1 MNDGLDDHPDLAD
14 LGWSKREERRALR
27 RVRPPRPRPGAAFL
41 RRHRVKV
48 ISVGGVL
55 ALLVAGVVLISGIDR
70 SATADKGIDLDQPFQ
85 DTPAAEWS
93 EGAAGIVAPDPVA
106 IGDYTA
112 EEVAAAYAAVRQL
125 LITARLDRT
134 VIVEHNVEP
143 YVRQLAPMAL
153 IPETG
158 LVTRIS
164 DDFRLLPVEPRVR
177 GRMAAELGQHGAL
190 VVRTDYVV
198 AYAFDAAEPDRLVG
212 PMDLVAVERVATDV
226 TVHDERWPVTER
238 GLWPIPVAGYA
249 YSAACTAYKKDGLL
263 APSYS
268 ERVVTDRAAGDGK
281 AILDPNQPMPTASN
295 CPD

>member
-14 LGWSKREERRALR
+14 LGWSKREERSALR
-27 RVRPPRPRPGAAFL
+27 RARPPRPRPGAAFL

-48 ISVGGVL
+48 ISIGGVL
-55 ALLVAGVVLISGIDR
+55 ALLVAGVVLISGVDR
-70 SATADKGIDLDQPFQ
+70 SATADGSGIDLDRPFQ
-85 DTPAAEWS
+85 GTPAAEWP

-106 IGDYTA
+106 LGEYTA

-143 YVRQLAPMAL
+143 YVRQLAPLAL
-153 IPETG
+153 MPEAG
-158 LVTRIS
+158 LVTRIA
-164 DDFRLLPVEPRVR
+164 DDFRLLPAEPRVR
-177 GRMAAELGQHGAL
+177 GRMTTELGQHGAL

-212 PMDLVAVERVATDV
+212 PMDLVAVERLATDV
-226 TVHDERWPVTER
+226 TVHDERWPATER
-238 GLWPIPVAGYA
+238 GLWPIPVASFV
-249 YSAACTAYKKDGLL
+249 YSAACTAGKNGVL
-263 APSYS
+263 APAYS
-268 ERVVTDRAAGDGK
+268 ERVVTDRDADGGE
-281 AILDPNQPMPTASN
+281 AVFDPNQPMPTTSN